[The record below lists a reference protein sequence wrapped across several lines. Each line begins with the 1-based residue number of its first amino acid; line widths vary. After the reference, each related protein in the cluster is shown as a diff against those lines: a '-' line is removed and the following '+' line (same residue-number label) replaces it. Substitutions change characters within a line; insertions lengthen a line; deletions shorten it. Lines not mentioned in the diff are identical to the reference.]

1 MAKKKYLYTVYVE
14 SYGEQETFV
23 NVEADN
29 ESEAKENAKKL
40 FIKQYWRKSS
50 LKATIEDAS
59 INE

>member
-1 MAKKKYLYTVYVE
+1 MAKKKYLYTIYVE

-29 ESEAKENAKKL
+29 EAEAKEKAKKL